1 MKSIIS
7 NLKHIDS
14 SINRVCNN
22 GLKFCF
28 VLSLIATFILSTYL
42 SIHNPNLFYI
52 GISILK
58 SALFFMVFFI
68 ICTIA
73 TDTIK
78 KDSK

>member
-28 VLSLIATFILSTYL
+28 VLSLIATFILSIYL

-78 KDSK
+78 KDSN